1 MVLPPIRFA
10 STRSARAFLG
20 PLMILRQE
28 PRSRSI
34 YSGSSARLHGHGL
47 TLGAGWSG
55 GGVHRHETRWLTPG
69 SVVRRRQQPGV
80 GLALRGVHALE
91 ERHLRLLEPGRLDV
105 GVEGRR
111 GPGDGSERRTASRF
125 FRGASKDPRLPRLK

>member
-55 GGVHRHETRWLTPG
+55 GGVHRHETRWPTPG

-105 GVEGRR
+105 GVEAAAARVTGRNVVPLPAFFVER
-111 GPGDGSERRTASRF
+111 QKTPGFPA
-125 FRGASKDPRLPRLK
+125 